1 MMRGAPQE
9 LRMAGGDAPGAQ
21 PKSLCPHASL
31 KLQDPL
37 AKPGVAG
44 IAKTAMGLGTRG
56 GQAFPFLFT

>member
-1 MMRGAPQE
+1 MMK
-9 LRMAGGDAPGAQ
+9 GGPTGIEDGWGGAPGAQ